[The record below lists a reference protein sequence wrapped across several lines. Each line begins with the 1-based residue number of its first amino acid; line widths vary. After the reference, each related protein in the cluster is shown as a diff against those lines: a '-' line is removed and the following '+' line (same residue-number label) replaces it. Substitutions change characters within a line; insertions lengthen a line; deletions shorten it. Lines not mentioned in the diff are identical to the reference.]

1 MVPWP
6 LALLSLFYGVIAAA
20 SSAGLWKAVTGMSR
34 QPVLWPVLW
43 LGVSASAMCG
53 LALLKSWGRVLAI
66 AGFIALCAVML
77 AMAGLLAAAGRPAGA
92 VLSAVMAG
100 VHILAIRYLQRETTK
115 AYFNTTALEQRGN

>member
-20 SSAGLWKAVTGMSR
+20 SSAGLWRAVTGVSQ

-43 LGVSASAMCG
+43 LSVSAGAMCG
-53 LALLKSWGRVLAI
+53 LALLKAWGRVLAI

-92 VLSAVMAG
+92 VLSAALAG
-100 VHILAIRYLQRETTK
+100 VHILAIRYLQREATK